1 MSKNSISG
9 RVATEFDSE
18 KISRNRLG
26 MVSVIPR
33 KKVLIPRHSEVYGR
47 VNSEAQSR
55 MKWNEKTSFTKN
67 PDKVYFIYD

>member
-1 MSKNSISG
+1 VSNSCPRIPSQVG
-9 RVATEFDSE
+9 LATEFDSE

-33 KKVLIPRHSEVYGR
+33 KKVLISEVYGR

-55 MKWNEKTSFTKN
+55 MKWHEKN
-67 PDKVYFIYD
+67 